1 VVVRGPGLVG
11 DVVELARLALG
22 EAEHLE
28 GSRAELRD
36 EGLECRPETL
46 RRQRIPLAPGL
57 VARGER
63 AVARQNPVELAVC
76 HLELRLGH
84 PLRSNAVAAFDL
96 IGVGDLLARELARDG
111 LEPDDLVPQ
120 PAVGG
125 VEQRGGIGDERHR
138 LAERLGVH
146 PLLQLRRAVV
156 RVHEPVDVPPE
167 PEPEPDVVLG
177 HRSER
182 ESSRSAGDSCSVNS
196 RLNLVGSPSTHSRQR
211 S

>member
-1 VVVRGPGLVG
+1 VPAG
-11 DVVELARLALG
+11 DAPA
-22 EAEHLE
+22 A
-28 GSRAELRD
+28 AD
-36 EGLECRPETL
+36 
-46 RRQRIPLAPGL
+46 PLAPGL

-76 HLELRLGH
+76 RLELRLGH

-96 IGVGDLLARELARDG
+96 VGVGDLLARELARDG

-125 VEQRGGIGDERHR
+125 VEQRGGIGDERRRH
-138 LAERLGVH
+138 AERLGVH
-146 PLLQLRRAVV
+146 LLLQLRRAVV

-177 HRSER
+177 HRSKR
-182 ESSRSAGDSCSVNS
+182 ESSRSAGESCSVNS
-196 RLNLVGSPSTHSRQR
+196 RLNLVGSPSTQSRQR